1 MRVNMLGV
9 GVTRASPLNSSP
21 EGDESVSGN
30 QTRCKERRRAPV
42 GAEAAARSRNI
53 APAMQCQAV
62 MRPSHGLV
70 QALLDAVPEY
80 CNQDI
85 C

>member
-42 GAEAAARSRNI
+42 GAEAGAR
-53 APAMQCQAV
+53 AGVQCQAI
-62 MRPSHGLV
+62 MQSSHGLV
-70 QALLDAVPEY
+70 PALLKAVPGR
-80 CNQDI
+80 CK
-85 C
+85 